1 MVAPVDYKSGFF
13 PPPRPSVLAPA
24 PPSVVITVPFYM
36 ENVINFSSSELLHP
50 SAPVAMEGMAHAGNS
65 DSIRMAII
73 NPRNCIK
80 NISLFISTIKRNLIL
95 DDLLITCHVNSNV
108 KYKSPSL
115 V

>member
-1 MVAPVDYKSGFF
+1 MVTPVDYKSRVFS
-13 PPPRPSVLAPA
+13 PPRPSVLAPA
-24 PPSVVITVPFYM
+24 PSSVVITVPFYM

-50 SAPVAMEGMAHAGNS
+50 SAPMAMEGMARAGNS

-80 NISLFISTIKRNLIL
+80 NISLFISTIKRSLIL
-95 DDLLITCHVNSNV
+95 DDLLIACHVNSNV